1 MFDLPRVRAVYYDNE
16 GASELAYA
24 TEYSDLPFPSRVF
37 RAAEPG
43 FSVVLA
49 RLQASSSAVLA
60 FGALLRATSADCGGS
75 LSVAD
80 LHARSG
86 SREHTRPSGCPL
98 GWAHLDGDLPSEWR
112 VLWFPFRSVD
122 GEARPTGPS
131 DLLTIGSGVHRSRPI
146 VLCSLTTDG
155 FFGHVPKSVVLLD
168 KVSYRLSFVEL
179 FFSRNRSLRLDVLLP
194 AS

>member
-24 TEYSDLPFPSRVF
+24 TEYSDLPFPSRVL

-49 RLQASSSAVLA
+49 RLQASFSAVLA
-60 FGALLRATSADCGGS
+60 FGAFLRATSADCGGS

-80 LHARSG
+80 LRARSG

-98 GWAHLDGDLPSEWR
+98 GW
-112 VLWFPFRSVD
+112 
-122 GEARPTGPS
+122 GPA
-131 DLLTIGSGVHRSRPI
+131 L
-146 VLCSLTTDG
+146 
-155 FFGHVPKSVVLLD
+155 
-168 KVSYRLSFVEL
+168 
-179 FFSRNRSLRLDVLLP
+179 
-194 AS
+194 